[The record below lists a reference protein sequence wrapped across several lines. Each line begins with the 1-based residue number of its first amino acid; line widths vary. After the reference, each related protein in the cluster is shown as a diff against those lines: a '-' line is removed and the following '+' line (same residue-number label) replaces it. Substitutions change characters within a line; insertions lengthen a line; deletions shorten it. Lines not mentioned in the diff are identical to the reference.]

1 MARAV
6 SYQSFITEA
15 QLQLQA
21 SLCGICGRQS
31 GVGMGFSL
39 NVSVVSCLYDSTND
53 P

>member
-6 SYQSFITEA
+6 SCQALITEA
-15 QLQLQA
+15 QIQLQA
-21 SLCGICGRQS
+21 SPCGICGGQS

-39 NVSVVSCLYDSTND
+39 NVSVVSCQYDSTND